1 MALFFEDM
9 FNSVVGAVG
18 MVFRKPIYFNGTTS
32 GTGVSISSGT
42 GAPTFVAPA
51 NSLYLR
57 IDGTTTTTRL
67 YVNTTGSTTW
77 ATITT
82 SA

>member
-1 MALFFEDM
+1 MAP
-9 FNSVVGAVG
+9 A
-18 MVFRKPIYFNGTTS
+18 S
-32 GTGVSISSGT
+32 GVTIMCEEVMLSGGVKVMSGT
-42 GAPTFVAPA
+42 GAPTMVAPA

-57 IDGTTTTTRL
+57 KDGSTTITRL
-67 YVNTTGSTTW
+67 YINTTGSTTW

>member
-1 MALFFEDM
+1 MALFAEDF
-9 FNSVVGAVG
+9 FNSIFGTIG
-18 MVFRKPIYFNGTTS
+18 LTFRKPLYLSGNTN
-32 GTGVSISSGT
+32 GTGVSISSGV

-57 IDGTTTTTRL
+57 IDGSSTTTRM

-77 ATITT
+77 ATVTT

>member
-1 MALFFEDM
+1 MAITVTQPIDM
-9 FNSVVGAVG
+9 SGNTLVVNSIIGGALVAG
-18 MVFRKPIYFNGTTS
+18 TNTGTGIYFGA
-32 GTGVSISSGT
+32 
-42 GAPTFVAPA
+42 GAPTFTAAA

-57 IDGTTTTTRL
+57 TDGSTTTTRM

-77 ATITT
+77 ATVTT

>member
-1 MALFFEDM
+1 MSSPTYLENYVPALKQAGGIQTKLPIKLGAGTLP
-9 FNSVVGAVG
+9 VG
-18 MVFRKPIYFNGTTS
+18 IY
-32 GTGVSISSGT
+32 SGT
-42 GAPTFVAPA
+42 GAPTFAAPA

-57 IDGTTTTTRL
+57 ADGNSTTTRM

-77 ATITT
+77 ATVTT